1 MTRDQ
6 TLKSWIN
13 ENLEE
18 NIDYELASSDA
29 SFRRYFRLNYN
40 NRSYIVMDAPPDKE
54 PLTSYI
60 DITGILL
67 ENNLRAPQIYKI
79 DKKNGFLLLED
90 FGKKPLLT
98 VLKGSNYDEY
108 YNAAIKIVIE
118 LQKMNKNNNLKEYSK
133 NILKHEMALFNEWYL
148 LRNKEILLS
157 EEDMNGLN
165 KTLEII
171 AESNISQP
179 FFFVHRDFHS
189 RNLMLLND
197 NGLGMLDFQ
206 DARIGPITYDLV
218 SLLKDAYIEL
228 DEEFIIDK
236 VVRYWEMA
244 CMEGLLQKSDF
255 SDFFQQF
262 EIMGVQRH
270 LKILGIFSRL
280 SLRDGKHNYLNDIP
294 LVEKYLLNVCERYS
308 LLTPIRKILRRAIHE
323 H

>member
-18 NIDYELASSDA
+18 NIDYEPASSDA

-67 ENNLRAPQIYKI
+67 ENNLRVPQIYKI

-90 FGKKPLLT
+90 FGKKPLLS

-108 YNAAIKIVIE
+108 YNAAIKTVIK
-118 LQKMNKNNNLKEYSK
+118 LQKINKNNNLKEYSK
-133 NILKHEMALFNEWYL
+133 KILKHEMALFNEWYL

-206 DARIGPITYDLV
+206 DAR
-218 SLLKDAYIEL
+218 
-228 DEEFIIDK
+228 
-236 VVRYWEMA
+236 
-244 CMEGLLQKSDF
+244 
-255 SDFFQQF
+255 
-262 EIMGVQRH
+262 
-270 LKILGIFSRL
+270 SRT
-280 SLRDGKHNYLNDIP
+280 HYL
-294 LVEKYLLNVCERYS
+294 
-308 LLTPIRKILRRAIHE
+308 
-323 H
+323 

>member
-6 TLKSWIN
+6 TLKSWVN

-98 VLKGSNYDEY
+98 VLKGSNYHEY

-118 LQKMNKNNNLKEYSK
+118 LQKINKNNNLQEYSK

-157 EEDMNGLN
+157 EGDMNGLN

>member
-6 TLKSWIN
+6 TLKRWIN
-13 ENLEE
+13 ENLVE
-18 NIDYELASSDA
+18 NIDYEPASSDA

-108 YNAAIKIVIE
+108 YNAAIKTVIK
-118 LQKMNKNNNLKEYSK
+118 LQKINQNNNLKEYSK

-206 DARIGPITYDLV
+206 DALVGPVTYDLV

>member
-6 TLKSWIN
+6 TLKSWVN

-118 LQKMNKNNNLKEYSK
+118 LQKINKNNNLKEYSK

-228 DEEFIIDK
+228 DEGFIIDK

>member
-18 NIDYELASSDA
+18 NIDYEPASSDA

-40 NRSYIVMDAPPDKE
+40 NRSYIVMGAPPDKE

-79 DKKNGFLLLED
+79 DKKNGFLLLDD
-90 FGKKPLLT
+90 FGKKPLLS
-98 VLKGSNYDEY
+98 VLKSSNYDEY

-118 LQKMNKNNNLKEYSK
+118 LQKINKNNNLKEYSK

>member
-6 TLKSWIN
+6 TLKRWIN
-13 ENLEE
+13 ENLVE
-18 NIDYELASSDA
+18 NIDYEPASSDA

-40 NRSYIVMDAPPDKE
+40 NRSYIVMDAPPEKE

-60 DITGILL
+60 DITEILL
-67 ENNLRAPQIYKI
+67 ENNLRVPQIYKI

-133 NILKHEMALFNEWYL
+133 NILKHEMALFDEWYL
-148 LRNKEILLS
+148 LKNKEILLS
-157 EEDMNGLN
+157 EEDMKGLN

>member
-1 MTRDQ
+1 ME
-6 TLKSWIN
+6 KK
-13 ENLEE
+13 
-18 NIDYELASSDA
+18 IDRVILSRPAVEAGEKLGFLPGDMKEKVDPYLRPLYDALYELFGAD
-29 SFRRYFRLNYN
+29 
-40 NRSYIVMDAPPDKE
+40 
-54 PLTSYI
+54 
-60 DITGILL
+60 
-67 ENNLRAPQIYKI
+67 KI
-79 DKKNGFLLLED
+79 DKKIETGEIEIAPLAFMRGRTLKNCFAILDEAQNATETQIKMFLTRIGENSKLVVNGDPSQVDL
-90 FGKKPLLT
+90 
-98 VLKGSNYDEY
+98 
-108 YNAAIKIVIE
+108 I
-118 LQKMNKNNNLKEYSK
+118 NKSHSGLVKSK
-133 NILKHEMALFNEWYL
+133 NILKHEMALFDEWYL
-148 LRNKEILLS
+148 LKNKEILLS
-157 EEDMNGLN
+157 EEDMKGLN

-308 LLTPIRKILRRAIHE
+308 VLAPLRKILRRAIHE

>member
-18 NIDYELASSDA
+18 NIDYEPASSDA

-98 VLKGSNYDEY
+98 VLKGSNYHEY

-118 LQKMNKNNNLKEYSK
+118 LQKINKNNNLQEYSK
-133 NILKHEMALFNEWYL
+133 KILKYEMALFNEWYL
-148 LRNKEILLS
+148 LKNKEILLS

-171 AESNISQP
+171 ADSNINQP

-197 NGLGMLDFQ
+197 NRLGMLDFQ

>member
-1 MTRDQ
+1 LTRDQ

-18 NIDYELASSDA
+18 NIDYEPASSDA

-90 FGKKPLLT
+90 FGQKPLLS
-98 VLKGSNYDEY
+98 VLKGSNYHEY

-118 LQKMNKNNNLKEYSK
+118 LQKINKNNNLQEYSK

-148 LRNKEILLS
+148 LKNKEILLS

-308 LLTPIRKILRRAIHE
+308 VLAPLRKILRRAIHE

>member
-18 NIDYELASSDA
+18 NIDYEPASSDA

-90 FGKKPLLT
+90 FGKQPLLT

-118 LQKMNKNNNLKEYSK
+118 LQKINKNNNLKEYSK

-148 LRNKEILLS
+148 LKNKEILLS
-157 EEDMNGLN
+157 EEDMKGLN

>member
-18 NIDYELASSDA
+18 NIDYEPASSDA

-118 LQKMNKNNNLKEYSK
+118 LQKINKNNNLQEYSK
-133 NILKHEMALFNEWYL
+133 KILKHEMALFNEWYL
-148 LRNKEILLS
+148 LKNKEILLS

-171 AESNISQP
+171 ADSNINQP

-197 NGLGMLDFQ
+197 NRLGMLDFQ

-236 VVRYWEMA
+236 VVRYWEVA

-308 LLTPIRKILRRAIHE
+308 VLTPLRKILRRATHE

>member
-29 SFRRYFRLNYN
+29 SFRRYFRLHYN

-98 VLKGSNYDEY
+98 VLKGSNYHEY

-118 LQKMNKNNNLKEYSK
+118 LQKINKNNNLQEYSK

>member
-1 MTRDQ
+1 LTRDQ
-6 TLKSWIN
+6 TLKSWVN

-29 SFRRYFRLNYN
+29 SFRRYFRLHYN

-98 VLKGSNYDEY
+98 VLKGSNYHEY

-118 LQKMNKNNNLKEYSK
+118 LQKINKNNNLQEYSK

>member
-6 TLKSWIN
+6 TLKSWVN

-29 SFRRYFRLNYN
+29 SFRRYFRLHYN

-98 VLKGSNYDEY
+98 VLKGSNYDGY

-206 DARIGPITYDLV
+206 DALVGPITYDLV

>member
-29 SFRRYFRLNYN
+29 SFRRYFRLHYN

-98 VLKGSNYDEY
+98 VLKGSNYHEY

-118 LQKMNKNNNLKEYSK
+118 LQKINKNNNLQEYSK
-133 NILKHEMALFNEWYL
+133 KILKHEMALFNEWYL
-148 LRNKEILLS
+148 LKNKEILLS

-171 AESNISQP
+171 ADSNINQP

-197 NGLGMLDFQ
+197 NRLGMLDFQ

>member
-6 TLKSWIN
+6 TLKSWVN

-29 SFRRYFRLNYN
+29 SFRRYFRLHYN

-98 VLKGSNYDEY
+98 VLKGSNYHEY

-118 LQKMNKNNNLKEYSK
+118 LQKINKNNNLQEYSK

>member
-18 NIDYELASSDA
+18 NIDYEPASSDA

-118 LQKMNKNNNLKEYSK
+118 LQKINKNNNLQEYSK

>member
-1 MTRDQ
+1 LTRDQ

-18 NIDYELASSDA
+18 NIDYEPASSDA

-98 VLKGSNYDEY
+98 VLKGSNYHEY

-118 LQKMNKNNNLKEYSK
+118 LQKINKNNNLQEYSK

>member
-1 MTRDQ
+1 
-6 TLKSWIN
+6 
-13 ENLEE
+13 
-18 NIDYELASSDA
+18 
-29 SFRRYFRLNYN
+29 
-40 NRSYIVMDAPPDKE
+40 MDAPPDKE

-206 DARIGPITYDLV
+206 DALVGPVTYDLV

>member
-18 NIDYELASSDA
+18 NIDYEPASSDA
-29 SFRRYFRLNYN
+29 SFRRYFRLHYN

-98 VLKGSNYDEY
+98 VLKGSNYHEY

-118 LQKMNKNNNLKEYSK
+118 LQKINKNNNLKEYSK

>member
-6 TLKSWIN
+6 TLKRWIN
-13 ENLEE
+13 ENLVE
-18 NIDYELASSDA
+18 NIDYEPASSDA

-40 NRSYIVMDAPPDKE
+40 NRSYIVMDAPPEKE

-60 DITGILL
+60 DMTKILL
-67 ENNLRAPQIYKI
+67 ENNLRVPKIHKI

-90 FGKKPLLT
+90 FGKKPLLS
-98 VLKGSNYDEY
+98 VLKVSNYDEY
-108 YNAAIKIVIE
+108 YNAAIKTVIE
-118 LQKMNKNNNLKEYSK
+118 LQKINQNNNLKEYSK
-133 NILKHEMALFNEWYL
+133 KILKHEMALFDEWYL
-148 LRNKEILLS
+148 LKNKEILLS
-157 EEDMNGLN
+157 EEDMKGLN

-197 NGLGMLDFQ
+197 NELGMLDFQ
-206 DARIGPITYDLV
+206 DAVVGPITYDLV

-236 VVRYWEMA
+236 VVRYWERA

-308 LLTPIRKILRRAIHE
+308 VLAPLRKILRRAIHE

>member
-6 TLKSWIN
+6 ILKSWVN

-29 SFRRYFRLNYN
+29 SFRRYFRLHYN

-98 VLKGSNYDEY
+98 VLKGSNYHEY

-118 LQKMNKNNNLKEYSK
+118 LQKINKNNNLQEYSK

-171 AESNISQP
+171 ADSNINQP

-197 NGLGMLDFQ
+197 NRLGMLDFQ

>member
-18 NIDYELASSDA
+18 NIDYEPASSDA

-98 VLKGSNYDEY
+98 VLKGSNYHEY

-118 LQKMNKNNNLKEYSK
+118 LQKINKNNNLQEYSK

>member
-1 MTRDQ
+1 LTRDQ
-6 TLKSWIN
+6 TLKSWVN

-29 SFRRYFRLNYN
+29 SFRRYFRLHYN

-118 LQKMNKNNNLKEYSK
+118 LQKINKNNNLKEYSK